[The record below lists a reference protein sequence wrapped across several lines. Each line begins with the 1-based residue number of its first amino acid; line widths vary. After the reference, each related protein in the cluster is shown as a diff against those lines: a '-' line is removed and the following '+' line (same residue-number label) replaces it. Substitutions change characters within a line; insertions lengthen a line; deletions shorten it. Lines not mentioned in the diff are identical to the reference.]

1 MRKLSLIKLSIL
13 LLINPMYSCIGILY
27 SQDIKYYQ
35 QKFQKYLNLEHQLD
49 DIVVFNT
56 DKIVL
61 KNADGKNE
69 ITIYKDEIPV
79 ISKLLEAEKL
89 YKLEKF
95 FLKKQNLLL
104 PKRAIDSILI
114 SIDEIYSFNKKN
126 HLPLSG
132 IRIAIDPGHFANDLE
147 TAKIEQRLLY
157 FTHNESNQK
166 KDTIK
171 LIEGQLTYL
180 TAIVLADKLSE
191 QGAEILLTRNKAD
204 HTAFGMS
211 FNEWFSKRKNIVLDS
226 LLSINEIS
234 KEKYQKLKSCSKQQ
248 FFKLFFREYELLQRA
263 KLINDFNPHL
273 TIIIHYNVDEKNSPW
288 KKASSANYSMCFIGG
303 AFNAKDLEKMSNK
316 IHFLRLL
323 LTNQIENS
331 EKISS
336 FTIQNFENKLSVNA
350 AKKEDAK
357 YLQTVC
363 IPTSNNGVYCRNL
376 LLTKY
381 VISPLVY
388 GESMCQDNYKEC
400 IALSKNN
407 FQYKK
412 WKIPYRVYEVADAYF
427 QSTKKYFQEYY
438 LKEII
443 SNK

>member
-1 MRKLSLIKLSIL
+1 MKIFYSKISSIL
-13 LLINPMYSCIGILY
+13 LIPFVINYCIEILF

-35 QKFQKYLNLEHQLD
+35 QKFQKYLNLNNQLN
-49 DIVVFNT
+49 DIVLFKN
-56 DKIVL
+56 DKIIL
-61 KNADGKNE
+61 KNSDGKDE

-89 YKLEKF
+89 DKLEKF
-95 FLKKQNLLL
+95 FLKKQNQPLS
-104 PKRAIDSILI
+104 KREKDSILI

-157 FTHNESNQK
+157 FTHNENNQK

-171 LIEGQLTYL
+171 LIEGQLTFL
-180 TAIVLADKLSE
+180 TAIILADKLSE
-191 QGAEILLTRNKAD
+191 QGAEILLTRNKAN

-211 FNEWFSKRKNIVLDS
+211 FNEWFNKRKNVVLDS
-226 LLSINEIS
+226 LFSIHQIS
-234 KEKYQKLKSCSKQQ
+234 KEKYQKLKTCNKQQ
-248 FFKLFFREYELLQRA
+248 FFNLFFREYELLQRA
-263 KLINDFNPHL
+263 KIINNFNPHL

-288 KKASSANYSMCFIGG
+288 KKASPTNYSMCFISG
-303 AFNAKDLEKMSNK
+303 AFDAKDLEKMTNK

-336 FTIQNFENKLSVNA
+336 FTIQNFENRLNVNA
-350 AKKEDAK
+350 AKKEDAS

-363 IPTSNNGVYCRNL
+363 IPTSMNGVYCRNL

-381 VISPLVY
+381 IVSPLVY

-400 IALSKNN
+400 IALSKINY
-407 FQYKK
+407 QYKN
-412 WKIPYRVYEVADAYF
+412 WKIPYRIYEVADAYF
-427 QSTKKYFQEYY
+427 QSTMKYFQEYY
-438 LKEII
+438 LKELT
-443 SNK
+443 SSR